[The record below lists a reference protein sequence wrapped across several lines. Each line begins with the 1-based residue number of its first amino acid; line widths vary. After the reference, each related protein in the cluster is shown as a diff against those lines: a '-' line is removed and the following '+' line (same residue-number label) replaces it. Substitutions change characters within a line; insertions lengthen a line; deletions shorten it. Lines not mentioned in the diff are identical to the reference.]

1 MYNDCMKLHAN
12 DKKTILY
19 FTGGFFLLWLL
30 RVLLLP
36 SPVADTLQGD
46 VIGTVIRIVLFLGP
60 ALLITRYFY
69 REKIT
74 EAFALNTPQK
84 KGVYIAIAYMI
95 LLIADAF
102 VTRHVV
108 FTRNIWI
115 LLNIPFA
122 PIIEELVFRGFLLTK
137 LEKQMD
143 GMQAIVVSAI
153 VFTVLHYPG
162 WIVLSHMSFIVLV
175 MNSAQVFIFGFILGF
190 IKRQSKSVYTGI
202 VLHIVNNFLTFGII

>member
-1 MYNDCMKLHAN
+1 MKLHATN
-12 DKKTILY
+12 KKTIWY

-36 SPVADTLQGD
+36 SPVADTLNGD
-46 VIGTVIRIVLFLGP
+46 IIGTAIRIVLFLGP
-60 ALLITRYFY
+60 IVLVTRYFY
-69 REKIT
+69 REKTT
-74 EAFALNTPQK
+74 EAFALHSPK
-84 KGVYIAIAYMI
+84 KVGIYIALAYTV
-95 LLIADAF
+95 LLVADAF
-102 VTRHVV
+102 VTRHIT
-108 FTRNIWI
+108 FTTNIWI

-153 VFTVLHYPG
+153 IFTVLHFPG
-162 WIVLSHMSFIVLV
+162 WILLLHMSLIVLV

-190 IKRQSKSVYTGI
+190 IKRQAKSVYPGM
-202 VLHIVNNFLTFGII
+202 VVHIVNNFLTFGIM